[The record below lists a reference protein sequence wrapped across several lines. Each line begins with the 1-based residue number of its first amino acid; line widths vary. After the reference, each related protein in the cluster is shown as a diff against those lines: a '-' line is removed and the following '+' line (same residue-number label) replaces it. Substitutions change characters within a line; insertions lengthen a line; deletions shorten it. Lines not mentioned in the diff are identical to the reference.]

1 MLCFAFSQSDFAFDS
16 TVLPV
21 QVERHQGE
29 STLFDLANQSPNL
42 IFLQQQFL
50 VRALSEGTC
59 VEALISGL
67 IKHPMMNNS
76 PSRMTT

>member
-42 IFLQQQFL
+42 IFLQQQFFWCARCL
-50 VRALSEGTC
+50 SARALR
-59 VEALISGL
+59 
-67 IKHPMMNNS
+67 H
-76 PSRMTT
+76 